1 MFAKRY
7 ILPLVALTLLVF
19 PLPLAAQKPIT
30 QHFITASVAG
40 GSGLGMSC
48 GEMISPVAGADGQIA
63 LSYEVLRS
71 GFFFSFG
78 IGADYRLSRFNM
90 KNQMVDQFPSPDRDG
105 VPVLYRYVYS
115 GYREQE
121 HTLYGSVPVWFGY
134 RIKDKV
140 YFSLG
145 AKVSM
150 PLWNT
155 YSVTTDMYTEG
166 KYVNLIDVVS
176 RDVPSYGYYP
186 TVTYGYKGSYKAPAL
201 MVSPMAEVG
210 GFIRLVPGY
219 SLRIG
224 AYVEY
229 AVPVAG
235 KHNTADIV
243 DYSSVDTNPLTRNRE
258 NLQSNI
264 RFNSVLNAHMDPAS
278 TAYAGQNVMKSVS
291 QFISFGIRATFRFN
305 VTRTPSVCM
314 CEIDN

>member
-1 MFAKRY
+1 M
-7 ILPLVALTLLVF
+7 
-19 PLPLAAQKPIT
+19 PLAAQRPVT

-40 GSGLGMSC
+40 GSGLGMSANH
-48 GEMISPVAGADGQIA
+48 MIAPSAGADGQIA

-78 IGADYRLSRFNM
+78 IGADYRLSRFAMKGNM
-90 KNQMVDQFPSPDRDG
+90 TDHFPSLDRDARQ
-105 VPVLYRYVYS
+105 VDYRYVYS
-115 GYREQE
+115 RYRETE
-121 HTLYGSVPVWFGY
+121 HTVYGSVPVWFGY

-155 YSVTTDMYTEG
+155 YSVSTDMYTEG
-166 KYVNLIDVVS
+166 EYANLMEPIA

-186 TVTYGYKGSYKAPAL
+186 TVSYGYQGKYNAPTL
-201 MVSPMAEVG
+201 HVSPMAEIG
-210 GFIRLVPGY
+210 GFIRMVPGY
-219 SLRIG
+219 SLRLG

-229 AVPVAG
+229 AIPVLG
-235 KHNTADIV
+235 NSNTVDLV
-243 DYSSVDTNPLTRNRE
+243 DYTAVDTNPVTRNRE

-264 RFNSVLNAHMDPAS
+264 RFNSVLNAHMDPSA
-278 TAYAGQNVMKSVS
+278 TAFAGENVMKSMS

-305 VTRTPSVCM
+305 VTRAPSICM

>member
-1 MFAKRY
+1 MALMMLS
-7 ILPLVALTLLVF
+7 LPLM
-19 PLPLAAQKPIT
+19 AQRPIT
-30 QHFITASVAG
+30 QHFITTSIAG

-48 GEMISPVAGADGQIA
+48 NEMIRPGAGADGQIA

-90 KNQMVDQFPSPDRDG
+90 KGDMVDQFPSPDRDG
-105 VPVLYRYVYS
+105 RPVLYRYHYS
-115 GYREQE
+115 KYREVE

-155 YSVTTDMYTEG
+155 YSVSTDLYTEG
-166 KYVNLIDVVS
+166 EYPNLIDVVS

-186 TVTYGYKGSYKAPAL
+186 EMKYGYKGSYKAPTL

-210 GFIRLVPGY
+210 GFIRIVPGY
-219 SLRIG
+219 SLRLG

-229 AVPVAG
+229 AIPVMG
-235 KHNTADIV
+235 NHYTVDIV
-243 DYSSVDTNPLTRNRE
+243 DYSSVDTNPQTRNRE
-258 NLQSNI
+258 NLQANI
-264 RFNSVLNAHMDPAS
+264 RFNSVLNAHMDPSS
-278 TAYAGQNVMKSVS
+278 TSYAGQDIMKSMS

-305 VTRTPSVCM
+305 VTRAPSVCM
-314 CEIDN
+314 CEFDN

>member
-1 MFAKRY
+1 MVA
-7 ILPLVALTLLVF
+7 LPLS
-19 PLPLAAQKPIT
+19 AQRSIT
-30 QHFITASVAG
+30 QHFITTSIAG
-40 GSGLGMSC
+40 GSGFGMSANR
-48 GEMISPVAGADGQIA
+48 MVSPSPGGDAQLA

-78 IGADYRLSRFNM
+78 VGADYRFSQFNM
-90 KNQMVDQFPSPDRDG
+90 KGNMVDQFAMPDRDG
-105 VPVLYRYVYS
+105 RATLYRYVYS
-115 GYREQE
+115 KYREKE
-121 HTLYGSVPVWFGY
+121 HTLYASFPIWFGY

-140 YFSLG
+140 YFSFG
-145 AKVSM
+145 AKASL

-155 YSVTTDMYTEG
+155 YSVSTEMYTEG
-166 KYVNLIDVVS
+166 EYPNLIDVVS

-186 TVTYGYKGSYKAPAL
+186 TVAYGYKGSYKAPTL

-229 AVPVAG
+229 AIPVVG
-235 KHNTADIV
+235 NHNTVDLV
-243 DYSSVDTNPLTRNRE
+243 DYSAIDNNPQTRSRE
-258 NLQSNI
+258 NLQANI
-264 RFNSVLNAHMDPAS
+264 RFNSVMNAHMDPSS
-278 TAYAGQNVMKSVS
+278 TAYAGENIMKSMS

>member
-1 MFAKRY
+1 MLAFS
-7 ILPLVALTLLVF
+7 
-19 PLPLAAQKPIT
+19 LPLAAQRSIT
-30 QHFITASVAG
+30 QHFITTSIAG
-40 GSGLGMSC
+40 GSGLGMSANQ
-48 GEMISPVAGADGQIA
+48 MIRPSAGGDAQFA

-71 GFFFSFG
+71 GFFFSIG
-78 IGADYRLSRFNM
+78 IGADYRLSQFAM
-90 KNQMVDQFPSPDRDG
+90 KGTMTDQFPSLDRDG
-105 VPVLYRYVYS
+105 MSVLYRYVYS
-115 GYREQE
+115 GYREKE
-121 HTLYGSVPVWFGY
+121 HTVYGSVPVWFGY

-166 KYVNLIDVVS
+166 EYANLIDAVS

-186 TVTYGYKGSYKAPAL
+186 TVAYGYKGSYKSPTL
-201 MVSPMAEVG
+201 MVSPMAEIG
-210 GFIRLVPGY
+210 GFFRIVPGI
-219 SLRIG
+219 SCRIG

-229 AVPVAG
+229 AIPVVG
-235 KHNTADIV
+235 NHNTVDLV
-243 DYSSVDTNPLTRNRE
+243 DYSAIDANPLTRTRE
-258 NLQSNI
+258 NLQANI

-278 TAYAGQNVMKSVS
+278 TAYAGENIMKSMS

-314 CEIDN
+314 CETDN